1 MDEKIITER
10 YLDTQTGSVIALM
23 LHYGG
28 CFYIPLLFDRYCVTF
43 VYLFNA
49 ETQSITA
56 DKKMSFSFTATIHK
70 TGINPCVPV
79 PKRITDKMVPAKGY
93 IPIKGKINGHPFVQ
107 TLVPVK
113 GKEYRLYV
121 NGPMLKGGKATNG
134 DTAKFVI
141 EQNLRPETRDPKML
155 PAFKKR
161 LTEEKLATVFA
172 KLTPYRQK
180 EILKYLSF
188 LKTEESVQRNIAK
201 VIAQLKQ
208 QEGK

>member
-1 MDEKIITER
+1 M
-10 YLDTQTGSVIALM
+10 
-23 LHYGG
+23 
-28 CFYIPLLFDRYCVTF
+28 P
-43 VYLFNA
+43 
-49 ETQSITA
+49 
-56 DKKMSFSFTATIHK
+56 FSFTATIYK

-79 PKRITDKMVPAKGY
+79 PQRITDKMSPTRGY

-107 TLVPVK
+107 TLVPIK
-113 GKEYRLYV
+113 GEEYRLYV
-121 NGPMLKGGKATNG
+121 NGPMLKGGKAKNG

-141 EQNLRPETRDPKML
+141 EQNPHPEIRDPKML
-155 PAFKKR
+155 PALKKR
-161 LTEEKLATVFA
+161 LTEEKLMSVFT